1 MRAKEYRSQVCCCMK
16 NLSFIMQYIPDI
28 LQCIVYNENEIGD
41 PVHMHWHVVQEG
53 GGIFR
58 MKNKRM
64 KIARIA
70 HDMNQEELAKRVG
83 VTRQT
88 IGMIEQ
94 WNYNPTLKLCMAI
107 CDALDCT
114 LDTLFWIPKEER
126 SQEDET
132 R

>member
-1 MRAKEYRSQVCCCMK
+1 
-16 NLSFIMQYIPDI
+16 MQYILDI
-28 LQCIVYNENEIGD
+28 LQCIVYNKNEIGD

-94 WNYNPTLKLCMAI
+94 GNYNPTLKLCMAI